1 MVYFNYLCI
10 ILIIRAVNQYFNE
23 LNHLVVFVTKYPFEY
38 FTLLSR
44 WTRTNLLSYNS
55 IFKNF

>member
-23 LNHLVVFVTKYPFEY
+23 LNHLVVVVIKHPFEY
-38 FTLLSR
+38 FTFAESLDLNQLTS
-44 WTRTNLLSYNS
+44 L
-55 IFKNF
+55 

>member
-1 MVYFNYLCI
+1 MVYFNYYCI

-38 FTLLSR
+38 FTFVESPDLNQL
-44 WTRTNLLSYNS
+44 TYL
-55 IFKNF
+55 